1 MAPEPHPIDL
11 LEPMLQEN
19 SGRFVIFP
27 IKHAALW
34 KMFKKAQASFWTS
47 EEIDLANDM
56 VDYQK
61 LSKDEQHFIKHVLAF
76 FAASDGIV
84 NENLVERFCSE
95 VQIPEARFFYGFQ
108 IMIENV
114 HSETYSLLIDEY
126 VTDKA
131 EKEHLFNALETVPC
145 VRKKAEW
152 ALRWIGES
160 KRFAER
166 LAAT

>member
-1 MAPEPHPIDL
+1 M
-11 LEPMLQEN
+11 
-19 SGRFVIFP
+19 
-27 IKHAALW
+27 
-34 KMFKKAQASFWTS
+34 
-47 EEIDLANDM
+47 
-56 VDYQK
+56 
-61 LSKDEQHFIKHVLAF
+61 AF

-84 NENLVERFCSE
+84 SENLVERFCSE

-114 HSETYSLLIDEY
+114 HSETYSLLIDQY
-126 VTDKA
+126 VQDKA
-131 EKEHLFNALETVPC
+131 EKAHLFNALETVPC

-166 LAAT
+166 LVAFAVVEGIFFSGSF